1 MSAQEETP
9 KANTTKSAKAAPK
22 PVLARAD
29 LIRSIVR
36 CWHTDPEDR
45 VTQNIQVLRDAQLD
59 FEHPEDGEIWAFVD
73 QFARDHGHAP
83 ELQTVDRALLA
94 SNQVGAADRLRMI
107 SAHPL
112 KWGGDFVKDIETVR
126 EDWRI
131 KVLAQTMRDQKIILT
146 SGLEVGH
153 GRNKQVL
160 RGAQQAAEHAIELLG
175 PIASPPSPKGLA
187 GKVLAE
193 ADDFLTEYQER
204 RRNPNSSFGQ
214 WTGIKQ
220 LDESLGGARDGEL
233 WVHAAFAGHLKTTF
247 ALNWAYNQAIF
258 FHWDVLYFSLEMP
271 YRQVRRW
278 IVAMHSFHEKFRD
291 SRIAL
296 GLQLPGGV
304 DVGLDYKRIR
314 DAHEMSEAEDRF
326 LRENVVPDLKNP
338 ANGYGE
344 IHVEVADPSK
354 PDITVEGLRSR
365 AETIYQKSPFS
376 MMFVDHASL
385 LGARNK
391 YANTTD
397 RLNEAMRDLKQT
409 AINFRRG
416 KGLPVVALFQIN
428 REGLKEAQKR
438 KEKGQLPTYD
448 LHNLAYANEA
458 ERSADVVTASYL
470 DKELANR
477 GRALFTNLKSRDNA
491 PFDPCVTEV
500 VWPCRRIG
508 TCTESPQADYATQAS
523 TKNINDSL
531 DALCA
536 MAA

>member
-1 MSAQEETP
+1 MSE
-9 KANTTKSAKAAPK
+9 ANQGKHAG
-22 PVLARAD
+22 V

-36 CWHTDPEDR
+36 CRPNDPSHL
-45 VTQNIQVLRDAQLD
+45 VLNNVQAVRDAQVEFLL
-59 FEHPEDGEIWAFVD
+59 PEDGQIWAFVD
-73 QFARDHGHAP
+73 QFARDHGHPP
-83 ELQTVDRALLA
+83 ELQTTVSHLRTVGQVDA
-94 SNQVGAADRLRMI
+94 SDRMEAV
-107 SAHPL
+107 SVSPL
-112 KWGGDFVKDIETVR
+112 KSQGDFLHVLERVCEERRVRVLETAWRDVR
-126 EDWRI
+126 LI
-131 KVLAQTMRDQKIILT
+131 ATTGQ
-146 SGLEVGH
+146 EVGV
-153 GRNKQVL
+153 GRDKRVL
-160 RGAQQAAEHAIELLG
+160 RGAQQAAAHMVEQLG
-175 PIASPPSPKGLA
+175 PIASPPLAKGLA

-193 ADDFLTEYQER
+193 ADDFLAEYQER
-204 RRNPNSSFGQ
+204 RSNPASSFGQ

-220 LDESLGGARDGEL
+220 MDEAIGGARDGEL

-278 IVAMHSFHEKFRD
+278 IYAMHSFHEKFRD
-291 SRIAL
+291 ARVAL

-304 DVGLDYKRIR
+304 DVGIDYKKIR

-326 LRENVVPDLKNP
+326 LREYVVPDLKDP
-338 ANGYGE
+338 ENGYGE

-354 PDITVEGLRSR
+354 PDITVDGLRDR
-365 AETIYQKSPFS
+365 AEVIYQKTPFS

-385 LGARNK
+385 LGARSK

-416 KGLPVVALFQIN
+416 KGIPVVALFQIN
-428 REGLKEAQKR
+428 REGLKEAHKR
-438 KEKGQLPTYD
+438 KDKGQLPTYEI
-448 LHNLAYANEA
+448 HNLSYANEA

-470 DKELANR
+470 DKELADR

-491 PFDPCVTEV
+491 PFDPCLTEV

-508 TCTESPQADYATQAS
+508 TCLESPQVDHGTQATPNS
-523 TKNINDSL
+523 IIDSL

-536 MAA
+536 KAA